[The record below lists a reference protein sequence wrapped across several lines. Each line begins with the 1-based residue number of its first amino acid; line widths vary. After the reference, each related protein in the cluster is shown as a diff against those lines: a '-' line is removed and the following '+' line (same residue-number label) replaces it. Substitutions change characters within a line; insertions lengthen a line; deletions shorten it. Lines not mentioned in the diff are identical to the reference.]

1 VLRWQERCISP
12 AMTGTAGN
20 GSRRALISVTA
31 PADRRSKIARRG
43 RSGTATDRRRIERR
57 RPRRANYSERARS
70 SRNAASLR
78 NASRC
83 DGIFQCVAFFSD
95 VLTAYSVF
103 LYGPRQLRTRIM
115 NTGAGI

>member
-57 RPRRANYSERARS
+57 RPRANYSERARS